1 MSTKILGHYVHP
13 ILIVLPLGALTTSV
27 IFDIVHLFTSNP
39 EHARVAYWTML
50 VGIFGGVAAAPF
62 GLVDWLGIPS
72 GTRAKRVGL
81 SHALA
86 TGGMM
91 ALFIA
96 SWLLRGGAPGE
107 PSAIAVALSFLGLAT
122 GAVGGWLGGELVERL
137 GIGVDRDAHVN
148 APSSL
153 SGREARESAAST
165 PPGGDFMSTQK
176 PAH

>member
-1 MSTKILGHYVHP
+1 MSTKILGHNVHP
-13 ILIVLPLGALTTSV
+13 ILIVLPLGALMTSV

-39 EHARVAYWTML
+39 EHARAAYWTML

-62 GLVDWLGIPS
+62 GIVDWLGIPS

-86 TGGMM
+86 TSGMM

-96 SWLLRGGAPGE
+96 SWLLRGSAPGE
-107 PSAIAVALSFLGLAT
+107 PSATAVTLSFLGMAT

-137 GIGVDRDAHVN
+137 GIGVDREAHVN

-153 SGREARESAAST
+153 SGREARESEKTTPAS
-165 PPGGDFMSTQK
+165 GDFMGGQK

>member
-1 MSTKILGHYVHP
+1 MSTKILGHHVHP
-13 ILIVLPLGALTTSV
+13 ILIVVPLGAFTTSV
-27 IFDIVHLFTSNP
+27 IFDVVHLFSGNP
-39 EHARVAYWTML
+39 EHARAAYWTMI
-50 VGIFGGVAAAPF
+50 VGIFGGVAAGPF

-86 TGGMM
+86 TGVMM

-96 SWLLRGGAPGE
+96 SWLLRSGTPGVPGGF
-107 PSAIAVALSFLGLAT
+107 AILLSFVGLAC
-122 GAVGGWLGGELVERL
+122 GCVGGWFGGELVERL
-137 GIGVDRDAHVN
+137 GIGVDRGAHEN

-153 SGREARESAAST
+153 SGREARESDISGES
-165 PPGGDFMSTQK
+165 GGEFLSKQK